1 MILVTGGTGFVGR
14 SLLDVLQQ
22 QELPVKVYT
31 GRINDPLS
39 LRAELL
45 DVDTVIHLA
54 GSETRD
60 RVRLLKHVDVEGTER
75 LLEESRRAHVQ
86 RILFLSRLNADPASI
101 YPLLRAKGE
110 VERLI
115 RYSGFDYVIVRSATL
130 YGRDDRFLNVI
141 VSLAAWTW
149 PLVWMPGGG
158 KVAMQP
164 LWVEDLVRCF
174 AACLQRPDLIG
185 ETIELAGEE
194 RMRYAEIVRQVL
206 SVAGLRRIPFG
217 PAIKIIRPLNR
228 VLFGLWRRP
237 PVTRFMMDRFSVPEV
252 VADDAIYNYFGF
264 RPSRMNERI
273 SYLRGPHL
281 RRRLFRLG

>member
-115 RYSGFDYVIVRSATL
+115 RHSGFDYVIVRSATL
-130 YGRDDRFLNVI
+130 YGRDDRFLNVV

-252 VADDAIYNYFGF
+252 VADDVIYNYFGF